1 MFMRTMTVFGIALAI
16 MLQVGCASFP
26 RMMAK
31 KSKQS
36 DPKITQKYLAARQF
50 ESQGQNERARQAYQ
64 ELLAKKPNH
73 PEYLHRMAVVC
84 ARLQRY
90 GEANN
95 LYERARRLDP
105 ENASLLTDMGYTAH
119 LSGKQTAAER
129 LLRDALK
136 VKPND
141 VRATSNLALVVGV
154 QGRTKESLTLLRK
167 IEDESTALAAVA
179 YIHYLRGETEMA
191 EQLYRESLNL
201 NPNLRE
207 AQTAL
212 AALVRQ
218 HSHPNAAVVHLVATE
233 EENFESDD
241 FKSSETLDD
250 SKIQLVAATSDS
262 DQDGVMTVGYTEETD
277 VVDEPARLSNDAASV
292 GRMTLDDESSPATAD
307 DDSDWQSPDESPAA
321 DEAAT
326 TDDWSDNSSA
336 MSAQPRSKNSD
347 WNSDADPV
355 DEEAKSTNIQSTMST
370 ASPDNALKFKPRK
383 PVRSIAAQMMELD
396 PEYAAPSSCKNRATD
411 DE

>member
-1 MFMRTMTVFGIALAI
+1 MFMRTMTVFGIALAMI
-16 MLQVGCASFP
+16 LQVGCASFP

-31 KSKQS
+31 KPKQP

-50 ESQGQNERARQAYQ
+50 ESQGQNERAREAYQ

-105 ENASLLTDMGYTAH
+105 ENANLLTDMGYTAH
-119 LSGKQTAAER
+119 LCGKQTAAER
-129 LLRDALK
+129 LLRESLK

-154 QGRTKESLTLLRK
+154 QGRTKESLALLRQ

-179 YIHYLRGETEMA
+179 YIHYLRGETEFA

-201 NPNLRE
+201 NPNLKE

-218 HSHPNAAVVHLVATE
+218 HSQPNAAIVQLVTTE
-233 EENFESDD
+233 EDNFESGD
-241 FKSSETLDD
+241 FKSSETSDD
-250 SKIQLVAATSDS
+250 SKVQLVTATSDS
-262 DQDGVMTVGYTEETD
+262 DQDAVMTVGFTEETD
-277 VVDEPARLSNDAASV
+277 VADEPARLTDDAANV

-307 DDSDWQSPDESPAA
+307 DDSDWQSPSESPAA

-326 TDDWSDNSSA
+326 ADDWSDNSSV
-336 MSAQPRSKNSD
+336 MSVQPRSKNSD
-347 WNSDADPV
+347 WNSDTDLE
-355 DEEAKSTNIQSTMST
+355 DEEATSTNIQSTAST
-370 ASPDNALKFKPRK
+370 ASRDNALKFKPRK

-396 PEYAAPSSCKNRATD
+396 PEYAAPSSRKNRVTD